1 MYHAGDFRPC
11 PFGFKLNTGPRVILY
26 QSMNDLVQKLPSTIV
41 LGTLAAV
48 FLVTCRKHSSIRV
61 RLWVWGWGLVLFHF
75 AVRLLDESHA
85 IPHWLTIAAD
95 LTLLLFAGIAFAVS
109 SSPIA
114 EFPTCRRKLFLLLGT
129 PAVFLSCVAAAGAS
143 LAWISAMAAAVMYFG
158 TIAFFATRGWQ
169 RSWHVLALYSAF
181 GISGFYSAIAAFR
194 GNLEFPVTLALSWMF
209 LLAAI
214 MFVRMY
220 RRVTPGAITTFVGF
234 SGWAA
239 VFAISALWPQVA
251 KDIGEFSE
259 FWNVPKYI
267 LAFGMVLVLLEDE
280 HITAEAMRQRERVLN
295 QQLERFA
302 EVTSRLLSGEDVRSL
317 CGQIAEVITSV
328 TTFRRVAVLLADEQ
342 HRLYVAGSSGLA
354 PATLLHI
361 EAAVEKV
368 SAPQMAE
375 LLQQG
380 RHIGR
385 TSFILSQQQMEPVG
399 AVPGTTNY
407 GTNPFWQQGDEL
419 LVPIRSPRGI
429 YAGFFSLDEPS
440 ELQRVNASEMSK
452 LELLADDLGVAIER
466 AYLQREL
473 VRTEKLAGVG
483 QLVAGMAHELNN
495 PLTAVLGYAEMMHEM
510 SEDPQARQQA
520 GIIRRESLRM
530 KRIIENLVRFAKQDK
545 GERTLLSVNHTLE
558 ETLKLWMYEAKNR
571 GVKLEVEI
579 EKDLPSVRFDEA
591 QLKQVFLNLLN
602 NAFDAVDGSE
612 QRTIAVRA
620 SLRMGIISISVT
632 DSGNGFR
639 DPDRVFDP
647 FFTTKA
653 VGKGTGLGLS
663 VCYGIVKQ
671 HGGDIRA
678 FNSEPRGAGIT
689 VEIPVAQQELALA
702 MNS

>member
-1 MYHAGDFRPC
+1 
-11 PFGFKLNTGPRVILY
+11 
-26 QSMNDLVQKLPSTIV
+26 MNDLLQKLPSTIV

-85 IPHWLTIAAD
+85 IPHWLTIVTD

-114 EFPTCRRKLFLLLGT
+114 EFPGCRRKLFLLLGT
-129 PAVFLSCVAAAGAS
+129 PAIFLSCVAAAGAS
-143 LAWISAMAAAVMYFG
+143 LAWLSALAAGVMYFG

-169 RSWHVLALYSAF
+169 RSWYVQVLYAAF
-181 GISGFYSAIAAFR
+181 AASGFYSAYEAFR
-194 GNLEFPVTLALSWMF
+194 GRVESPVTLALTWM
-209 LLAAI
+209 LGLSAI
-214 MFVRMY
+214 MFVRLY
-220 RRVTPGAITTFVGF
+220 RRLSPGAITTFIGF
-234 SGWAA
+234 TGWAA
-239 VFAISALWPQVA
+239 VFAASTFQPSFVIN
-251 KDIGEFSE
+251 IGEFSE

-267 LAFGMVLVLLEDE
+267 LAFGMILVLLEDE
-280 HITAEAMRQRERVLN
+280 QITSEAMRQRERVLN

-302 EVTSRLLSGEDVRSL
+302 EVTSRLLSGEDVRTL
-317 CGQIAEVITSV
+317 CGQIAEVITTV

-342 HRLYVAGSSGLA
+342 HHLYVAGSSGLK
-354 PATLLHI
+354 PTTLMTI
-361 EAAVEKV
+361 EDAVEKV
-368 SAPQMAE
+368 TASQMAE

-385 TSFILSQQQMEPVG
+385 TSIILSQQKMEPVG
-399 AVPGTTNY
+399 AVPGTTSY
-407 GTNPFWQQGDEL
+407 GTNPFWQRGDEL

-429 YAGFFSLDEPS
+429 YAGFFSLDEPR

-510 SEDPQARQQA
+510 SEDTQVRQQA
-520 GIIRRESLRM
+520 GIIQRESLRM

-545 GERTLLSVNHTLE
+545 AERTLLSVNHTLE
-558 ETLKLWMYEAKNR
+558 ETLKLWTYQAKNR
-571 GVKLEVEI
+571 GVKMQMEI
-579 EKDLPSVRFDEA
+579 EKDLPSIRFDEA

-602 NAFDAVDGSE
+602 NAFDAVEGSPE
-612 QRTIAVRA
+612 KTIVIRA
-620 SLRMGIISISVT
+620 GLKMGIVTVTVT
-632 DSGNGFR
+632 DSGDGFR
-639 DPDRVFDP
+639 DPERVFDP

-678 FNSEPRGAGIT
+678 FNTEPRGAGVTI
-689 VEIPVAQQELALA
+689 EIPVAQQELALA

>member
-1 MYHAGDFRPC
+1 M
-11 PFGFKLNTGPRVILY
+11 
-26 QSMNDLVQKLPSTIV
+26 V

-75 AVRLLDESHA
+75 AVRLLNESGA
-85 IPHWLTIAAD
+85 IPHRLTVAAD
-95 LTLLLFAGIAFAVS
+95 LTLLLFAGISFAVS

-114 EFPTCRRKLFLLLGT
+114 EFPGCRRKLFLLLGT
-129 PAVFLSCVAAAGAS
+129 PAVFLSCVAAIGS
-143 LAWISAMAAAVMYFG
+143 SVAWLSALAAAVMYFG
-158 TIAFFATRGWQ
+158 TISFFATRGWK
-169 RSWHVLALYSAF
+169 SSAAVVALYSAF
-181 GISGFYSAIAAFR
+181 AVSGLYSLIVAFQ
-194 GNLEFPVTLALSWMF
+194 GNVELPVTLALMWMF
-209 LLAAI
+209 LLSAVL
-214 MFVRMY
+214 FVRMY
-220 RRVTPGAITTFVGF
+220 RRISPGAVTTFVGF
-234 SGWAA
+234 AGWAL
-239 VFAISALWPQVA
+239 VFGISAFHPSFERSV
-251 KDIGEFSE
+251 GEFSE

-267 LAFGMVLVLLEDE
+267 LAFGMILVLLEDE
-280 HITAEAMRQRERVLN
+280 KITSEAMRERERLLN

-302 EVTSRLLSGEDVRSL
+302 EVTSRLLSGEDVRAL

-342 HRLYVAGSSGLA
+342 QRLYVAGSSGLT
-354 PATLLHI
+354 PATQMQI
-361 EAAVEKV
+361 EDSVAKLV
-368 SAPQMAE
+368 APE
-375 LLQQG
+375 LANLQTQA

-385 TSFILSQQQMEPVG
+385 TSFILSHEQMEPYG
-399 AVPGTTNY
+399 CVPGTTNY
-407 GTNPFWQQGDEL
+407 GSNPFWQTGDEL
-419 LVPIRSPRGI
+419 LVPIRSPRGTW
-429 YAGFFSLDEPS
+429 AGFFSLDEPR

-495 PLTAVLGYAEMMHEM
+495 PLTAVLGYSEMMAEMN
-510 SEDPQARQQA
+510 EDSQVRQQA
-520 GIIRRESLRM
+520 SIIQRESLRM

-545 GERTLLSVNHTLE
+545 AERTLLSVNRTLDE
-558 ETLKLWMYEAKNR
+558 ILKLWAYQAKSR
-571 GVKLEVEI
+571 GVKMDVEI
-579 EKDLPSVRFDEA
+579 EKDLPTIRFDEA

-602 NAFDAVDGSE
+602 NAFDAVE
-612 QRTIAVRA
+612 PTAEKTISVRA
-620 SLRMGIISISVT
+620 MVKMGIISVT
-632 DSGNGFR
+632 VSDSGDGFR

-678 FNSEPRGAGIT
+678 FNTEPRGAGVTI
-689 VEIPVAQQELALA
+689 EIPVAQQELALA
-702 MNS
+702 INM

>member
-1 MYHAGDFRPC
+1 
-11 PFGFKLNTGPRVILY
+11 
-26 QSMNDLVQKLPSTIV
+26 MNDLVQKLPSTIV

-48 FLVTCRKHSSIRV
+48 FLVTCRKHSSVRV

-85 IPHWLTIAAD
+85 IPHWLTVAAD

-114 EFPTCRRKLFLLLGT
+114 EFPGCRRKLLLLLGT
-129 PAVFLSCVAAAGAS
+129 PAFFLSCVAAAGARVGWLS
-143 LAWISAMAAAVMYFG
+143 ALAVGVMYFG

-169 RSWHVLALYSAF
+169 RSWHVHLLYAGF
-181 GISGFYSAIAAFR
+181 AASGFYSGYQAFR
-194 GNLEFPVTLALSWMF
+194 GNVDMPVTLALSWMF
-209 LLAAI
+209 ALSAI

-220 RRVTPGAITTFVGF
+220 RRFSPGAVTTFVGF
-234 SGWAA
+234 GGWAV
-239 VFAISALWPQVA
+239 VFAISAFAPVFERA
-251 KDIGEFSE
+251 MGEFSE

-267 LAFGMVLVLLEDE
+267 LAFGMILVLLEDE
-280 HITAEAMRQRERVLN
+280 QITSEAMRQRERVLN

-302 EVTSRLLSGEDVRSL
+302 EVTSRLLSGEDVRAL

-342 HRLYVAGSSGLA
+342 HRLYVAGSSGLN
-354 PATLLHI
+354 PATLMQV
-361 EAAVEKV
+361 EDAVEKV

-385 TSFILSQQQMEPVG
+385 NSILLSQQQMAPYG
-399 AVPGTTNY
+399 AIPGTTNY

-429 YAGFFSLDEPS
+429 YAGFFSLDEPR

-495 PLTAVLGYAEMMHEM
+495 PLTAVLGYAEIMHEV
-510 SEDPQARQQA
+510 SEDAQVRQQA
-520 GIIRRESLRM
+520 GIIQRESLRM

-545 GERTLLSVNHTLE
+545 AERTLLSVNQTLE
-558 ETLKLWMYEAKNR
+558 ETLKLWTYQAKNR
-571 GVKLEVEI
+571 GVKMQIEV
-579 EKDLPSVRFDEA
+579 EKDLPSIRFDEA

-602 NAFDAVDGSE
+602 NAFDAVEASSE
-612 QRTIAVRA
+612 KTITIRA
-620 SLRMGIISISVT
+620 GLKMGIVSVTVT
-632 DSGNGFR
+632 DSGDGFR
-639 DPDRVFDP
+639 DPERVFDP

-678 FNSEPRGAGIT
+678 FNTEPRGAGVTI
-689 VEIPVAQQELALA
+689 EIPVAQQELALA
-702 MNS
+702 INS

>member
-1 MYHAGDFRPC
+1 
-11 PFGFKLNTGPRVILY
+11 
-26 QSMNDLVQKLPSTIV
+26 MNDLLQKLPSTMV

-75 AVRLLDESHA
+75 AVRLLDESRA
-85 IPHWLTIAAD
+85 IPHRLTIAAD
-95 LTLLLFAGIAFAVS
+95 LTLLLFAGISFAVS

-114 EFPTCRRKLFLLLGT
+114 EFPGCRRKLFLLLGT
-129 PAVFLSCVAAAGAS
+129 PAVFLSCVAATGAS
-143 LAWISAMAAAVMYFG
+143 MAWISALAAAVMYFG
-158 TIAFFATRGWQ
+158 TIAFFATRGWK
-169 RSWHVLALYSAF
+169 SAPPVLALYAAF
-181 GISGFYSAIAAFR
+181 SVSGLYSVIMTFR
-194 GNLEFPVTLALSWMF
+194 GNIELPVTLALSWMF
-209 LLAAI
+209 LVAAI

-220 RRVTPGAITTFVGF
+220 RRISPGAVTTFIGF
-234 SGWAA
+234 AGWAT
-239 VFAISALWPQVA
+239 VFAISAFTPGFERKV
-251 KDIGEFSE
+251 GEFSE

-267 LAFGMVLVLLEDE
+267 LAFGMILVLLEDE
-280 HITAEAMRQRERVLN
+280 QITSEAMRQRERVLN

-302 EVTSRLLSGEDVRSL
+302 EVTSRLLSGEDVRAL

-342 HRLYVAGSSGLA
+342 HRLYVAGSSGLT
-354 PATLLHI
+354 PATLMYI
-361 EAAVEKV
+361 EESVEKV
-368 SAPQMAE
+368 SAPQIAD
-375 LLQQG
+375 LQQQA

-385 TSFILSQQQMEPVG
+385 TSFILSQLQMEAYG
-399 AVPGTTNY
+399 SVPGTTNY
-407 GTNPFWQQGDEL
+407 GTNPFWQTGDEL
-419 LVPIRSPRGI
+419 LVPIRSPRGT
-429 YAGFFSLDEPS
+429 YVGFFSLDEPR

-473 VRTEKLAGVG
+473 VRSEKLAGVG

-495 PLTAVLGYAEMMHEM
+495 PLTAVLGYSEMMHEM
-510 SEDPQARQQA
+510 SEDPQVRQQA
-520 GIIRRESLRM
+520 GIIQRESLRM

-545 GERTLLSVNHTLE
+545 AERSLLSVNRTLE
-558 ETLKLWMYEAKNR
+558 EILKLWTYQAKDR
-571 GVKLEVEI
+571 RVKMDVEI
-579 EKDLPSVRFDEA
+579 EKDLPSIRFDEA

-602 NAFDAVDGSE
+602 NAFDAVEPTQDK
-612 QRTIAVRA
+612 TISVRA
-620 SLRMGIISISVT
+620 ALKMGIITITVT
-632 DSGNGFR
+632 DSGDGFR

-678 FNSEPRGAGIT
+678 FNTEPHGAGVTI
-689 VEIPVAQQELALA
+689 ELPVAQQELALA
-702 MNS
+702 ITT

>member
-1 MYHAGDFRPC
+1 
-11 PFGFKLNTGPRVILY
+11 
-26 QSMNDLVQKLPSTIV
+26 MNDLAQKLPSTIV

-48 FLVTCRKHSSIRV
+48 FLVTCRKHSSVRV

-75 AVRLLDESHA
+75 AVRLLDESGA
-85 IPHWLTIAAD
+85 IPHRLTIAAD
-95 LTLLLFAGIAFAVS
+95 LTLMLFAGIAFAVS
-109 SSPIA
+109 SSPVA
-114 EFPTCRRKLFLLLGT
+114 EFPGCRRKLLLLLGT
-129 PAVFLSCVAAAGAS
+129 PAVFLSCVAAAGPSFGWLSA
-143 LAWISAMAAAVMYFG
+143 LAANVLYFG

-169 RSWHVLALYSAF
+169 RSWHVQALYVAF
-181 GISGFYSAIAAFR
+181 AASGVYSAVVAVR
-194 GNLEFPVTLALSWMF
+194 GNVETPVTLALAWMF
-209 LLAAI
+209 ALSAI

-220 RRVTPGAITTFVGF
+220 RRFSPGSVTTFLGF
-234 SGWAA
+234 GGWAV
-239 VFAISALWPQVA
+239 VFAISTFHPAFERS
-251 KDIGEFSE
+251 IGEFSE

-267 LAFGMVLVLLEDE
+267 LAFGMILVLLEDE
-280 HITAEAMRQRERVLN
+280 QITSEAMRQRERVLN

-302 EVTSRLLSGEDVRSL
+302 EVTSRLLSGEDVRAL

-342 HRLYVAGSSGLA
+342 QRLYVAGSSGLT
-354 PATLLHI
+354 PTTLIHI
-361 EAAVEKV
+361 EDAVAKV
-368 SAPQMAE
+368 SAPELAE
-375 LLQQG
+375 LVRQG

-385 TSFILSQQQMEPVG
+385 SSIIVSQQQMEPYG

-407 GTNPFWQQGDEL
+407 GTNPFWQRGDEL
-419 LVPIRSPRGI
+419 LVPIRSPRGT
-429 YAGFFSLDEPS
+429 YAGFFSLDEPR

-495 PLTAVLGYAEMMHEM
+495 PLTAVLGYAEMLHEM
-510 SEDPQARQQA
+510 HDDPQVRQQA
-520 GIIRRESLRM
+520 GIIQRESLRM

-545 GERTLLSVNHTLE
+545 AERKLLSVNHTLD
-558 ETLKLWMYEAKNR
+558 ETLKLWTYQAKNR
-571 GVKLEVEI
+571 GVKMSMEI
-579 EKDLPSVRFDEA
+579 EKDLPSIRFDEA

-602 NAFDAVDGSE
+602 NAFDAVEDSTDK
-612 QRTIAVRA
+612 TITIRA
-620 SLRMGIISISVT
+620 SLKMGIVSVTVT
-632 DSGNGFR
+632 DSGDGFR

-678 FNSEPRGAGIT
+678 FNTEPRGAGVTI
-689 VEIPVAQQELALA
+689 EIPVAQQELALA
-702 MNS
+702 INS